1 MKNVFFIASA
11 SPVISGRFV
20 ISCWAFSLWMWG
32 KLFNIAW
39 NSFHLQTSPETFH
52 TANLSRAWDLLEDD
66 FSLVDLLTDFLPE
79 AEEIV
84 AVQTLL
90 EVMHIRSEFAMW
102 VSLLSFLRGS
112 FLEPDLS
119 SWMEEMQKCT
129 PCPKD
134 ARTHLLL
141 YYSHL
146 FLCNVPRKLVAECG
160 CKQMCKQLRVP
171 AIFYSKRYE
180 SAVLLSMCKSVV
192 IFDCLFVKVRI
203 ANFVAINSRTSICK
217 FSSFSDYFP
226 PVDTP
231 LQKTSQPDF
240 DASVCIYKFGSF
252 CLSDFPVFNLIFSTH
267 QRSSSFFNTIS
278 AWYEQAWFSN
288 CICCCCCKY
297 FSCRPISFVNSETV
311 VWEWERSV
319 WHFKITFSIFS
330 SVSVKVI
337 VQVSIFRPKNSISW
351 DGFRTAFFRFMT
363 KPSFSL
369 KFPLCFASEEYRQ
382 VISLDECSTAST
394 ELLIPSMVLEISWEQ
409 ALNQKK
415 VRETRKDFQTNLS
428 FWDACME

>member
-1 MKNVFFIASA
+1 M
-11 SPVISGRFV
+11 
-20 ISCWAFSLWMWG
+20 
-32 KLFNIAW
+32 
-39 NSFHLQTSPETFH
+39 PE
-52 TANLSRAWDLLEDD
+52 
-66 FSLVDLLTDFLPE
+66 
-79 AEEIV
+79 
-84 AVQTLL
+84 
-90 EVMHIRSEFAMW
+90 HICCYTTRI
-102 VSLLSFLRGS
+102 
-112 FLEPDLS
+112 
-119 SWMEEMQKCT
+119 C
-129 PCPKD
+129 
-134 ARTHLLL
+134 
-141 YYSHL
+141 
-146 FLCNVPRKLVAECG
+146 FLCNVPKKLVAECG
-160 CKQMCKQLRVP
+160 CKQMCKLLRVP

-192 IFDCLFVKVRI
+192 IFDCLFLKVRI

-217 FSSFSDYFP
+217 FSSFSDHFP

-240 DASVCIYKFGSF
+240 DASFCIYKFGSF
-252 CLSDFPVFNLIFSTH
+252 CLSDFPLFNLIFSTH
-267 QRSSSFFNTIS
+267 QRSSGFFNSIS
-278 AWYEQAWFSN
+278 VWYEQAWFSN

-330 SVSVKVI
+330 LVSVKVI
-337 VQVSIFRPKNSISW
+337 VRVSIFRPKNSISW

-363 KPSFSL
+363 KPSCSL

-394 ELLIPSMVLEISWEQ
+394 ELLILSMVLEIPWEQ

-415 VRETRKDFQTNLS
+415 GRETRKYFPTNLS